1 MWGEEG
7 LNFLDKKSC
16 QHLDCLSIKIPN
28 TYYIHRNDILIT
40 IHPCP
45 TCDCDP
51 PFTRLDCQNCG
62 TNIQCKTSYTT
73 STILCVQ
80 RRSCWK
86 LTPSPLGPRLDHR
99 THTKLCHPASRQ
111 RRTVVC
117 VALLPSYCG
126 VHQLRVR
133 VTCSDNWPLPH
144 VQGGVSRWKGD
155 NDGDSTH
162 CGHCCGRSNW
172 KGLDGD
178 HPLQMHGVR
187 LEYLTGGFRW
197 ILDEEQCMMLST
209 EAGAMLG
216 LGWSAPSL

>member
-1 MWGEEG
+1 MGPRYLRHFHQGRREVP
-7 LNFLDKKSC
+7 NA
-16 QHLDCLSIKIPN
+16 LSIEIPN

-51 PFTRLDCQNCG
+51 PFTRLDCLNCG

-73 STILCVQ
+73 STIICVQ

-117 VALLPSYCG
+117 VAVLPSYCG

-133 VTCSDNWPLPH
+133 VTCSHN
-144 VQGGVSRWKGD
+144 
-155 NDGDSTH
+155 
-162 CGHCCGRSNW
+162 
-172 KGLDGD
+172 
-178 HPLQMHGVR
+178 
-187 LEYLTGGFRW
+187 
-197 ILDEEQCMMLST
+197 
-209 EAGAMLG
+209 
-216 LGWSAPSL
+216 